1 MPGTIKIIDFLFR
14 SGDFPL
20 PASFPQPKVALE
32 ASRSISRLSRE
43 GREPRQFKSS
53 ISYIYNIM
61 RGGRSL
67 GQLKSSISLPVY
79 NEWGE
84 PGTVKIMDFL
94 I

>member
-14 SGDFPL
+14 AGDFPL
-20 PASFPQPKVALE
+20 PASFPQTRVALE
-32 ASRSISRLSRE
+32 ASGSISRLSRE

-53 ISYIYNIM
+53 ISYIIT
-61 RGGRSL
+61 RGGRSP
-67 GQLKSSISLPVY
+67 GQLKSSISLY
-79 NEWGE
+79 NEEWGE